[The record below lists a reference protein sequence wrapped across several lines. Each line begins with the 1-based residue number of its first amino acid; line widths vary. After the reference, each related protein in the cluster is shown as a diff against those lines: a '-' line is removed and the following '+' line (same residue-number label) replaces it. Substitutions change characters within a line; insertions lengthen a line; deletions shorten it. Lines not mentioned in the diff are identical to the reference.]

1 MRTTSPIAAL
11 FGKSPFR
18 PMQEHMRVVDECATE
33 LIALFEALLGGDR
46 DGVIARKDRIFAL
59 ENEADEIKQE
69 LRSHLPRSLFMPVDR
84 RDLLELLHRQDSIA
98 DTAQDVAALV
108 VLRGMQVPAFL
119 REPLLPYV
127 RRVVDAVHKCREV
140 IRELDELLEAG
151 FRGAETRRCE
161 EMIRELSVIETETDD
176 QGLRL
181 VGLLFGHEEELSPL
195 RVVYWQRLIEMV
207 GHVADHAENAGDRL
221 RLLIAR

>member
-11 FGKSPFR
+11 FGKSPFK
-18 PMQEHMRVVDECATE
+18 PMQEHMKVVEECAE
-33 LIALFEALLGGDR
+33 ALIALFEALLAGDR
-46 DGVIARKDRIFAL
+46 DEVVAQKDRIFSL
-59 ENEADEIKQE
+59 ENRADEIKHE
-69 LRSHLPRSLFMPVDR
+69 LRSQLPRSLFMPVDR
-84 RDLLELLHRQDSIA
+84 RDLLDLLHRQDSIA

-108 VLRGMQVPAFL
+108 VLRGMQVPDFL
-119 REPLLPYV
+119 RDPLLPFV

-140 IRELDELLEAG
+140 IGELDELLEAG

-161 EMIRELSVIETETDD
+161 EIIRELSVIETETDD
-176 QGLRL
+176 QGLQL
-181 VGLLFGHEEELSPL
+181 VGLLFSHEDELSPL

>member
-18 PMQEHMRVVDECATE
+18 PMQEHMAVVLEAAE
-33 LIALFEALLGGDR
+33 EMVSMFEALLAD
-46 DGVIARKDRIFAL
+46 DHDAVLAHSEVIFRL
-59 ENEADEIKQE
+59 ESQADELKHE

-84 RDLLELLHRQDSIA
+84 RDLLDLLSAQDSIA
-98 DTAQDVAALV
+98 DEAEDVAALIT
-108 VLRGMQVPAFL
+108 LRDMRVPDPL
-119 REPLLPYV
+119 RDDLLPFV
-127 RRVVDAVHKCREV
+127 RRVVDAVTKCRDV

-151 FRGAETRRCE
+151 FRGRETDRAEAL
-161 EMIRELSVIETETDD
+161 IRELAVIETETDD
-176 QGLRL
+176 MGLAL
-181 VGLLFGHEEELSPL
+181 VGSLFRHEEELKPL
-195 RVVYWQRLIEMV
+195 RVVYWQLLIRMV